1 MPGVGLN
8 WGLPDLTDT
17 PPFFCAS
24 LPKICF
30 CHPDRKGATVARK
43 PTTEPPP
50 VRAVGTSVP
59 LPEGLGEAGSALW
72 TRTWADTPWLTEAD
86 HGVVLLL
93 AESEDERQ
101 ALRAGV
107 MADTG
112 TWRDRVALRQ
122 LDAQIR
128 AYLTLLGMTPMARHR
143 LGASARTGPTS
154 VLDELR
160 AKRDRPPR

>member
-1 MPGVGLN
+1 MP
-8 WGLPDLTDT
+8 
-17 PPFFCAS
+17 
-24 LPKICF
+24 
-30 CHPDRKGATVARK
+30 RKRPVA
-43 PTTEPPP
+43 PP
-50 VRAVGTSVP
+50 VPVLVGTPAP
-59 LPEGLGEAGSALW
+59 LPAGLGEAGQGAW
-72 TRTWADTPWLTEAD
+72 VRTWADTPWLTEVD

-101 ALRAGV
+101 ALRACV
-107 MADTG
+107 MAGTG

-128 AYLTLLGMTPMARHR
+128 AYLTVLGLTPMARHR

-160 AKRDRPPR
+160 AKRERPPR

>member
-1 MPGVGLN
+1 MP
-8 WGLPDLTDT
+8 
-17 PPFFCAS
+17 
-24 LPKICF
+24 
-30 CHPDRKGATVARK
+30 RKRPVA
-43 PTTEPPP
+43 PP
-50 VRAVGTSVP
+50 VPVLVGTSAP
-59 LPEGLGEAGSALW
+59 LPAGLGEAGQAAW

-107 MADTG
+107 MAGTG

-128 AYLTLLGMTPMARHR
+128 AYLTLLGLTPMARHR
-143 LGASARTGPTS
+143 LGASASTGATS

-160 AKRDRPPR
+160 AKRGSPPR

>member
-1 MPGVGLN
+1 MARRRPV
-8 WGLPDLTDT
+8 
-17 PPFFCAS
+17 
-24 LPKICF
+24 
-30 CHPDRKGATVARK
+30 VA
-43 PTTEPPP
+43 PAP
-50 VRAVGTSVP
+50 VLVVTG
-59 LPEGLGEAGSALW
+59 PEIPAGLGEAGQAAW
-72 TRTWADTPWLTEAD
+72 ARTWADTPWLTEAD

-107 MADTG
+107 MANTG

-143 LGASARTGPTS
+143 LGASASTGATS

-160 AKRDRPPR
+160 AKRGSPPR

>member
-1 MPGVGLN
+1 M
-8 WGLPDLTDT
+8 
-17 PPFFCAS
+17 
-24 LPKICF
+24 
-30 CHPDRKGATVARK
+30 ARK
-43 PTTEPPP
+43 RP
-50 VRAVGTSVP
+50 VAPAVPVLVGTPAP
-59 LPEGLGEAGSALW
+59 LPAGLGEAGQAAW

-101 ALRAGV
+101 ALRGAV
-107 MADTG
+107 MAGTG

-128 AYLTLLGMTPMARHR
+128 AYLTLLGLTPMARHR

-160 AKRDRPPR
+160 AKRGSPPR

>member
-1 MPGVGLN
+1 M
-8 WGLPDLTDT
+8 
-17 PPFFCAS
+17 
-24 LPKICF
+24 
-30 CHPDRKGATVARK
+30 ARK
-43 PTTEPPP
+43 RPGPPP
-50 VRAVGTSVP
+50 VPVLVGTP
-59 LPEGLGEAGSALW
+59 ATLPEGLGEAGQAAW

-101 ALRAGV
+101 ALRGAV
-107 MADTG
+107 MAGAG

-128 AYLTLLGMTPMARHR
+128 AYLTLLGLTPMARHR

-160 AKRDRPPR
+160 AKRGTPPR

>member
-1 MPGVGLN
+1 MPVL
-8 WGLPDLTDT
+8 
-17 PPFFCAS
+17 
-24 LPKICF
+24 
-30 CHPDRKGATVARK
+30 
-43 PTTEPPP
+43 
-50 VRAVGTSVP
+50 VGTSAP
-59 LPEGLGEAGSALW
+59 LPAGLGEAGQAAW

-107 MADTG
+107 MAGTG

-128 AYLTLLGMTPMARHR
+128 AYLTLLGLTPMARHR
-143 LGASARTGPTS
+143 LGASARTGATS

>member
-1 MPGVGLN
+1 MPRKRPVV
-8 WGLPDLTDT
+8 
-17 PPFFCAS
+17 A
-24 LPKICF
+24 PK
-30 CHPDRKGATVARK
+30 PALVATG
-43 PTTEPPP
+43 P
-50 VRAVGTSVP
+50 VIPA
-59 LPEGLGEAGSALW
+59 GLGEAGKAAW
-72 TRTWADTPWLTEAD
+72 TRTWADTPWLTEVD

-107 MADTG
+107 MAGTG

-128 AYLTLLGMTPMARHR
+128 AYLTLLGLTPMARHR
-143 LGASARTGPTS
+143 LGASARTGATS

-160 AKRDRPPR
+160 AKRERPPR

>member
-1 MPGVGLN
+1 VPRKRPVA
-8 WGLPDLTDT
+8 
-17 PPFFCAS
+17 PPKPV
-24 LPKICF
+24 LV
-30 CHPDRKGATVARK
+30 ATGPA
-43 PTTEPPP
+43 
-50 VRAVGTSVP
+50 
-59 LPEGLGEAGSALW
+59 LPEGLGEAGKAAW
-72 TRTWADTPWLTEAD
+72 TRTWADTPWLTEVD

-107 MADTG
+107 MAGTG

-122 LDAQIR
+122 IDAQIR
-128 AYLTLLGMTPMARHR
+128 AYLTLLGLTPMARHR

-160 AKRDRPPR
+160 AKRARDPR

>member
-1 MPGVGLN
+1 MP
-8 WGLPDLTDT
+8 
-17 PPFFCAS
+17 
-24 LPKICF
+24 
-30 CHPDRKGATVARK
+30 RKRPVA
-43 PTTEPPP
+43 PP
-50 VRAVGTSVP
+50 VPVLVVTG
-59 LPEGLGEAGSALW
+59 PEIPAGLGEAGQAAW

-107 MADTG
+107 MAGTG

-160 AKRDRPPR
+160 AKRGSPPR

>member
-1 MPGVGLN
+1 M
-8 WGLPDLTDT
+8 
-17 PPFFCAS
+17 
-24 LPKICF
+24 
-30 CHPDRKGATVARK
+30 ARK
-43 PTTEPPP
+43 RPVAPPTP
-50 VRAVGTSVP
+50 VLVGTP
-59 LPEGLGEAGSALW
+59 ALPPAGLGEAGKAAW

-93 AESEDERQ
+93 SESEDERQ

-107 MADTG
+107 MAGTG

-128 AYLTLLGMTPMARHR
+128 AYLTLLGLTPMARHR

-154 VLDELR
+154 VIDELR
-160 AKRDRPPR
+160 AMRDRPR